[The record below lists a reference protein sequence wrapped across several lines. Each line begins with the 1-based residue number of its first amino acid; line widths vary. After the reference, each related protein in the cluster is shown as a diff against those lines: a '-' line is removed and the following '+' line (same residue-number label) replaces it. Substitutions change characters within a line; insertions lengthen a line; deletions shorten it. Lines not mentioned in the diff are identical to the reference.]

1 VVFASKFKSLS
12 SASLTLSSLISDSNL
27 AQAFCSV
34 STQNKQAEDSQ
45 SAAAAEAS
53 DSTAIKISAI
63 MSSDDNEENAPSTEW
78 LSEQINMVSLQRF
91 NLELIN
97 ATLSAESF
105 IETNKILESTH
116 RDKEKDTTA
125 DTNLLNITISLLIC

>member
-1 VVFASKFKSLS
+1 
-12 SASLTLSSLISDSNL
+12 
-27 AQAFCSV
+27 
-34 STQNKQAEDSQ
+34 
-45 SAAAAEAS
+45 
-53 DSTAIKISAI
+53 

-78 LSEQINMVSLQRF
+78 LSEQINMVSLQRV